1 MSKRNK
7 KSEIVIK
14 EGQNNKED
22 FTELELFI
30 HKDKIG
36 TVQQPKGAEVTLIT
50 KSGKE
55 AKAKNVDEAV
65 NQLIM
70 DYNLH
75 YM

>member
-7 KSEIVIK
+7 KSEIVVK
-14 EGQNNKED
+14 EGPNNKED
-22 FTELELFI
+22 FTEFELFI

-36 TVQQPKGAEVTLIT
+36 TIQQPKGAEVTLFT
-50 KSGKE
+50 KNGKK
-55 AKAKNVDEAV
+55 AKAKNVDEAI